1 MDNKHQQDAKQL
13 HKNDYNCAQAF
24 LCSYKDELLI
34 DEKILFQLAEGLG
47 RGVAGLEEMC
57 CIPILTSMITSY
69 LETSDADLAAP
80 RSKLKTYAFAK
91 CLAMD
96 FKEKIGSLKCRDILE
111 ENKKRNNRCCTN
123 VIQIG
128 IKILDE
134 CLREEYL

>member
-1 MDNKHQQDAKQL
+1 MKDSHQQDAKHL
-13 HKNDYNCAQAF
+13 HKSGYNCAQAF

-57 CIPILTSMITSY
+57 CIPILMAMISSY
-69 LETSDADLAAP
+69 LETSDANLEAP
-80 RSKLKTYAFAK
+80 QSKLKSYACAK

-96 FKEKIGSLKCRDILE
+96 FKEKIGSLKCQDILE
-111 ENKKRNNRCCTN
+111 ENKKRNDRCCTD

-134 CLREEYL
+134 CLKEE